1 MTKMECSNI
10 VGKEISLMTRC
21 MGSLSQLSEGE
32 LRALIKEA
40 TKEIAHKKDRQRK
53 EAVTNAIMAIRKVYE
68 FSHYIEIETENG
80 MQDIYL
86 TDIEAALEE
95 LR

>member
-1 MTKMECSNI
+1 MTEYSKGMTKC
-10 VGKEISLMTRC
+10 V
-21 MGSLSQLSEGE
+21 GSLSELSENE
-32 LRALIKEA
+32 LEILIQEV
-40 TKEIAHKKDRQRK
+40 TKEIAHRKDRQRK

-80 MQDIYL
+80 MHDIYL

>member
-1 MTKMECSNI
+1 MTEYSKGMTKC
-10 VGKEISLMTRC
+10 V
-21 MGSLSQLSEGE
+21 GSLSELSENE
-32 LRALIKEA
+32 LEMLIQEV
-40 TKEIAHKKDRQRK
+40 TKEIAHRKDRQRK

>member
-1 MTKMECSNI
+1 MTEYSKGMTKC
-10 VGKEISLMTRC
+10 V
-21 MGSLSQLSEGE
+21 GSLSELSENE
-32 LRALIKEA
+32 LEILIQEV
-40 TKEIAHKKDRQRK
+40 TKEIAHRKDRQRK